1 MIAALPTD
9 PAVLNHPEY
18 KARGY
23 DKGGKAVVVR
33 VIIET
38 PRFERVVS

>member
-1 MIAALPTD
+1 MIAGLPTD

-33 VIIET
+33 IATET
-38 PRFERVVS
+38 SRFERVVS